1 MGKGDAR
8 VTQRTRAKSLF
19 RRTERRLVVW
29 LGGSDTASGRWL
41 VHGGATSGQSGEFS
55 PGRILRGTT
64 RRLGSDRA
72 HGRHGNGRRICR
84 GPLSKLGTRFVLCRR
99 RGAAGSFVSNLQRLA
114 D

>member
-19 RRTERRLVVW
+19 RRKERRLVVW

-41 VHGGATSGQSGEFS
+41 IHGGATSGQSGEFS

-64 RRLGSDRA
+64 RRLGSDGA
-72 HGRHGNGRRICR
+72 HCRNGKRRGICL
-84 GPLSKLGTRFVLCRR
+84 GSFSQLGTRVAMSRGRR
-99 RGAAGSFVSNLQRLA
+99 C
-114 D
+114 